1 MAKVRSFEARVK
13 ALVTSL
19 VKGGAAAVLLAN
31 EAMTKF
37 HVDGDIRQLQY
48 LYKALPAQGC
58 PELLKHWSKTFA
70 PITISKDGVW
80 SKDKSKDAVA
90 FNIEG
95 ALATSYFDLVKVKK
109 ENTDLYVVS
118 DLKDSVAALVKRYNK
133 FVTDGKVDA
142 DSINA
147 INLMLA
153 SIEGLAS
160 RNFDIMPLAVVATAP
175 VDEIRIA
182 A

>member
-19 VKGGAAAVLLAN
+19 VKGGAIAVALAN

-37 HVDGDIRQLQY
+37 HVDGDIRQLQH
-48 LYKALPAQGC
+48 LANALPAQGC
-58 PELLKHWSKTFA
+58 PELLKHWAKTFA
-70 PITISKDGVW
+70 PITITKEGVW

-90 FNIEG
+90 FNLEG
-95 ALATSYFDLVKVKK
+95 ALAVSYFDLVKSKK
-109 ENTDLYVVS
+109 EDATLYVVS

-133 FVTDGKVDA
+133 FVADGKVDA

-153 SIEGLAS
+153 SIEGLSA
-160 RNFDIMPLAVVATAP
+160 RNFDIVTVAAGDNAP
-175 VDEIRIA
+175 VEELRLA
-182 A
+182 S